1 MKNLLSLLLPLAL
14 LLSLTACGEKSADEA
29 ARQTPPTLTVTG
41 ANACSVTLKSSSYDW
56 TYTQGLQSMTVIAC
70 GAHPLD
76 ETSRDITPVLEM
88 PFAVSAAYFYTVTLD
103 FGDNSPDS
111 VSLRCW
117 PSDAWGSTGIPS
129 ETVTAQRQ
137 DNGTFRAELPQS
149 DGIFAVDALWDGSSA
164 TYTFCTQAEG
174 SEELHPGAVLSI
186 GESEDIR
193 KIDISWRSGSVNIY
207 TAEQSAQISVKEEST
222 APLAESEKMVC
233 AIDGD
238 TLRIHF
244 LGDAY
249 RGSYDGEKYLDVGL
263 PRELVS
269 AGHFE
274 EIKVET
280 TDAYTIVGADV
291 SGSIKLSTVGGDA
304 RVMGATCPMV
314 EIETVNGSVGVVD
327 GTWARVN
334 ISTLSGAIELAGEAE
349 NAEIETASG
358 KVDIAGALGTLDF
371 ESVSG
376 NLILATERALRLDAE
391 TESGSIYLTLPAQDG
406 FTLDYETKSGAFR
419 SALTE
424 REGTLIAC
432 GDRETHY
439 TVPALDGGAVF
450 VDLFGLAYELVNGS
464 GVGEGAFGVEPPLLH
479 AKDRIAANFVRIGC
493 KQRVVET
500 LQLGCRGNRAA
511 LNHASQ
517 RGVREQAASQHYMA
531 RAGISLH
538 QRIHILKIE
547 NVAVI
552 GYGERRAFQRLAVKL
567 LARRSRIAVLL
578 HAWVHDQ
585 PCQRHAAIQIEHT
598 LVFVVALKPQPG
610 LDRYRQR

>member
-1 MKNLLSLLLPLAL
+1 MKKLLSLLLPLAL

-29 ARQTPPTLTVTG
+29 ARQTPPTLTVTS

-76 ETSRDITPVLEM
+76 ETSRDTTPVLEM

-117 PSDAWGSTGIPS
+117 PSDAWASTGMPS
-129 ETVTAQRQ
+129 GAVTAQRQ

-193 KIDISWRSGSVNIY
+193 KIDISWLSGGVSVQAVGQTSQITVQEDA
-207 TAEQSAQISVKEEST
+207 TAE
-222 APLAESEKMVC
+222 LAEDEKLVC
-233 AIDGD
+233 TVDGG
-238 TLRIHF
+238 TLRIRF
-244 LGDAY
+244 MSDAN
-249 RGSYDGEKYLDVGL
+249 RDGFEGEKFLTVSL
-263 PRELVS
+263 PWELVKN
-269 AGHFE
+269 AHFE
-274 EIKVET
+274 EIDIET
-280 TDAYTIVGADV
+280 TSAYAYVSADAQKIE
-291 SGSIKLSTVGGDA
+291 LSTLSGDA
-304 RVMGATCPMV
+304 RVMGASCPAV
-314 EIETVNGSVGVVD
+314 EIETVSGNAGVVD
-327 GTWARVN
+327 GTWAKVD
-334 ISTLSGAIELAGEAE
+334 ISTVSGAIELAGEAE

-358 KVDIAGALGTLDF
+358 KVDIAGALGALDF

-424 REGTLIAC
+424 REGALITCLDDHA
-432 GDRETHY
+432 THY
-439 TVPALDGGAVF
+439 SVPALDGGAVS
-450 VDLFGLAYELVNGS
+450 ELTIETMSGEVTIGASSSGS
-464 GVGEGAFGVEPPLLH
+464 
-479 AKDRIAANFVRIGC
+479 N
-493 KQRVVET
+493 
-500 LQLGCRGNRAA
+500 
-511 LNHASQ
+511 
-517 RGVREQAASQHYMA
+517 
-531 RAGISLH
+531 
-538 QRIHILKIE
+538 
-547 NVAVI
+547 
-552 GYGERRAFQRLAVKL
+552 
-567 LARRSRIAVLL
+567 
-578 HAWVHDQ
+578 
-585 PCQRHAAIQIEHT
+585 
-598 LVFVVALKPQPG
+598 
-610 LDRYRQR
+610 

>member
-1 MKNLLSLLLPLAL
+1 MKKLLSLLLPLAL
-14 LLSLTACGEKSADEA
+14 LLSLAACGEKSADEA
-29 ARQTPPTLTVTG
+29 ARQTPPTLTVTS

-56 TYTQGLQSMTVIAC
+56 TYTQGLQSMTAIAC

-88 PFAVSAAYFYTVTLD
+88 PFTVSAAYFYTVTLD

-117 PSDAWGSTGIPS
+117 PSDAWGSTGMPS

-193 KIDISWRSGSVNIY
+193 KIDISWLSGGVSVQAVGQTSQITVQEEAT
-207 TAEQSAQISVKEEST
+207 TALTEE
-222 APLAESEKMVC
+222 EKLVC
-233 AIDGD
+233 AVDGD
-238 TLRIHF
+238 TLRIRF
-244 LGDAY
+244 MSDA
-249 RGSYDGEKYLDVGL
+249 RRDSFEGEKFLTVSL
-263 PRELVS
+263 PWELVKN
-269 AGHFE
+269 AHFE
-274 EIKVET
+274 EIDIET
-280 TDAYTIVGADV
+280 TSAYAYVSADAQK
-291 SGSIKLSTVGGDA
+291 IKLSTVGGDA
-304 RVMGATCPMV
+304 RVMCANCPEV
-314 EIETVNGSVGVVD
+314 EIETTSGNAGVVD
-327 GTWARVN
+327 GTWARVD

-358 KVDIAGALGTLDF
+358 KVDIAGALGALDF

-424 REGTLIAC
+424 REGALITCLDDHA
-432 GDRETHY
+432 THY
-439 TVPALDGGAVF
+439 SVPALDGGAVS
-450 VDLFGLAYELVNGS
+450 ELTIETMSGEVTIGASSSGS
-464 GVGEGAFGVEPPLLH
+464 
-479 AKDRIAANFVRIGC
+479 N
-493 KQRVVET
+493 
-500 LQLGCRGNRAA
+500 
-511 LNHASQ
+511 
-517 RGVREQAASQHYMA
+517 
-531 RAGISLH
+531 
-538 QRIHILKIE
+538 
-547 NVAVI
+547 
-552 GYGERRAFQRLAVKL
+552 
-567 LARRSRIAVLL
+567 
-578 HAWVHDQ
+578 
-585 PCQRHAAIQIEHT
+585 
-598 LVFVVALKPQPG
+598 
-610 LDRYRQR
+610 

>member
-1 MKNLLSLLLPLAL
+1 MKKLLSLLLPLAL

-56 TYTQGLQSMTVIAC
+56 TYTQGLQSMTAIAC

-117 PSDAWGSTGIPS
+117 PSDAWGSTGMPS

-193 KIDISWRSGSVNIY
+193 KIDISWLSGGVSVLAVGQTSQITVQEEAT
-207 TAEQSAQISVKEEST
+207 TALTEE
-222 APLAESEKMVC
+222 EKLVC
-233 AIDGD
+233 AVDGD
-238 TLRIHF
+238 TLRIRF
-244 LGDAY
+244 MSDA
-249 RGSYDGEKYLDVGL
+249 RRDSFEGEKFLTVSL
-263 PRELVS
+263 PWELVKN
-269 AGHFE
+269 AHFE
-274 EIKVET
+274 EIDIET
-280 TDAYTIVGADV
+280 TSAYAYVSADAQK
-291 SGSIKLSTVGGDA
+291 IKLSTVGGDA
-304 RVMGATCPMV
+304 RVMCANCPEV
-314 EIETVNGSVGVVD
+314 EIETTSGNAGVVD
-327 GTWARVN
+327 GTWGK
-334 ISTLSGAIELAGEAE
+334 IELSTVSGAIELAGDAE
-349 NAEIETASG
+349 SAEIETASG
-358 KVDIAGALGTLDF
+358 KVDIAGALGALDF

-376 NLILATERALRLDAE
+376 NLIMATERALRLDAE

-432 GDRETHY
+432 GDHEAYY
-439 TVPALDGGAVF
+439 TVPALEGGEMS
-450 VDLFGLAYELVNGS
+450 ELEISTVSGTLTIDASSGS
-464 GVGEGAFGVEPPLLH
+464 
-479 AKDRIAANFVRIGC
+479 N
-493 KQRVVET
+493 
-500 LQLGCRGNRAA
+500 
-511 LNHASQ
+511 
-517 RGVREQAASQHYMA
+517 
-531 RAGISLH
+531 
-538 QRIHILKIE
+538 
-547 NVAVI
+547 
-552 GYGERRAFQRLAVKL
+552 
-567 LARRSRIAVLL
+567 
-578 HAWVHDQ
+578 
-585 PCQRHAAIQIEHT
+585 
-598 LVFVVALKPQPG
+598 
-610 LDRYRQR
+610 

>member
-1 MKNLLSLLLPLAL
+1 MKKLLSLLLPLAL
-14 LLSLTACGEKSADEA
+14 ALSLAACGEKSADEA
-29 ARQTPPTLTVTG
+29 ARQTPPTLTVTS

-56 TYTQGLQSMTVIAC
+56 TYPQGLQSMTAIAC

-117 PSDAWGSTGIPS
+117 PSDAWGSTGMPS

-164 TYTFCTQAEG
+164 TYTFCTHAEG
-174 SEELHPGAVLSI
+174 AAGYVSETFSVEPARVREIEVDWLG
-186 GESEDIR
+186 
-193 KIDISWRSGSVNIY
+193 GSVMVVL
-207 TAEQSAQISVKEEST
+207 TDDDSLSFAEMAYQDVPEEQRLSY
-222 APLAESEKMVC
+222 AL
-233 AIDGD
+233 DGD

-244 LGDAY
+244 FGDAY

-291 SGSIKLSTVGGDA
+291 SGRIKLSTVGGDA
-304 RVMGATCPMV
+304 RVMGATCPTV
-314 EIETVNGSVGVVD
+314 DIETVNGSVGVVD
-327 GTWARVN
+327 GTWGKVEL
-334 ISTLSGAIELAGEAE
+334 STVSGAIELAGEAE

-358 KVDIAGALGTLDF
+358 KVDIAGALGALDF

-376 NLILATERALRLDAE
+376 DLILATERALRLDAE

-406 FTLDYETKSGAFR
+406 FTLVYETKSGAFR

-432 GDRETHY
+432 GDHEAYY
-439 TVPALDGGAVF
+439 TVPALDGGAVS
-450 VDLFGLAYELVNGS
+450 ELEISTVSGTLTIDTSSGS
-464 GVGEGAFGVEPPLLH
+464 
-479 AKDRIAANFVRIGC
+479 N
-493 KQRVVET
+493 
-500 LQLGCRGNRAA
+500 
-511 LNHASQ
+511 
-517 RGVREQAASQHYMA
+517 
-531 RAGISLH
+531 
-538 QRIHILKIE
+538 
-547 NVAVI
+547 
-552 GYGERRAFQRLAVKL
+552 
-567 LARRSRIAVLL
+567 
-578 HAWVHDQ
+578 
-585 PCQRHAAIQIEHT
+585 
-598 LVFVVALKPQPG
+598 
-610 LDRYRQR
+610 